1 MKMKTKIIGLTF
13 MFLFVIG
20 VVLGAVT
27 AAPPTMPYTV
37 VGTLQGDNIVGVT
50 VMIEDLSP
58 VCYGS
63 NEVVVTNEDGQ
74 FAVTIN
80 NFCERVWEGD
90 TIRATIAGSSVE
102 VILQEGVTQ
111 VSFVADEDIYK
122 SAGGKSYSKDDDE
135 PTTTTTIPDETT
147 TTTLPSVTTTTTT
160 IKQDTTTTTLP
171 GDEPDELSAVWKS
184 LIALAII
191 ILGAF
196 SWGKGFSSMA
206 KYYMK
211 KADEAKTKA
220 ERIKYQQIAIKML
233 KTALKNAAA
242 GKYEKDNKG
251 G

>member
-37 VGTLQGDNIVGVT
+37 VGTLQGDNIVGVS

-58 VCYGS
+58 ACYGA
-63 NEVVVTNEDGQ
+63 NEVVITNEEGQ

-111 VSFVADEDIYK
+111 VSFVADEDTYK
-122 SAGGKSYSKDDDE
+122 SAGGKSHSKDVV
-135 PTTTTTIPDETT
+135 TTTTTIPDTT
-147 TTTLPSVTTTTTT
+147 TTTLPQAVTTTTIKPQTTTTT
-160 IKQDTTTTTLP
+160 IKII
-171 GDEPDELSAVWKS
+171 EPDEEISVVWKA

-191 ILGAF
+191 VLGSF
-196 SWGKGFSSMA
+196 GWGKGFAGLA

-211 KADEAKTKA
+211 KAEDAETKV

-233 KTALKNAAA
+233 KTALQNAAA